1 MINNVEFMKNGYPM
15 MILSIIWIV
24 SKFCFVDSIAFGLS
38 NRVLDALKSNTLIVG
53 FKESFTGYNLK
64 ILKV

>member
-1 MINNVEFMKNGYPM
+1 MKNGYPM

-24 SKFCFVDSIAFGLS
+24 SKFYFVDSIAFGLS
-38 NRVLDALKSNTLIVG
+38 NRVLDALKSNSIVG